1 MEGFMSLF
9 SFFKRKESSPIH
21 NTDNITF
28 PAEYGKKQMRE
39 RADSLLHSETPNA
52 IRYMSDGS
60 GYLYVGTLVYIC
72 RADQKMNSE
81 ARNIIIEF
89 IRKYS
94 RDEVTPND
102 AIENQLRR
110 WITPSRRQFAL
121 DVNAIVESGKL
132 DILRDIYSSG
142 LRIIATLKKISELQE
157 KAIEK
162 LAEVAN
168 FENK

>member
-1 MEGFMSLF
+1 
-9 SFFKRKESSPIH
+9 
-21 NTDNITF
+21 
-28 PAEYGKKQMRE
+28 
-39 RADSLLHSETPNA
+39 
-52 IRYMSDGS
+52 
-60 GYLYVGTLVYIC
+60 
-72 RADQKMNSE
+72 MNSE

>member
-1 MEGFMSLF
+1 MSLF
-9 SFFKRKESSPIH
+9 SFFKRKENSPIP
-21 NTDNITF
+21 NTDSITI

-39 RADSLLHSETPNA
+39 RADNLLNSEPPNA
-52 IRYMSDGS
+52 IRYMSNGS

-72 RADQKMNSE
+72 RADQKMNAE

-94 RDEVTPND
+94 RDEDTLNE

-110 WITPSRRQFAL
+110 WITPSKRQFAL
-121 DVNAIVESGKL
+121 DVNAIIESEKL
-132 DILRDIYSSG
+132 DVLRDIYSSG
-142 LRIIATLKKISELQE
+142 LRIIATLKKISELQQ

-162 LAEVAN
+162 LAEVAKV
-168 FENK
+168 ENK